1 MSSMG
6 IQIGTACANFFSW
19 VFETYGEDETK
30 KDILVFL
37 SENHG
42 VDIPDK
48 PLACL
53 TEGLEEGG
61 YSFDAGSAVD
71 DWYQALSSEKKAVVD
86 AAKTA

>member
-1 MSSMG
+1 MSSMNT
-6 IQIGTACANFFSW
+6 QVGTACANFFTW
-19 VFETYGEDETK
+19 VFETYGTNDSE

-48 PLACL
+48 PLSCL
-53 TEGLEEGG
+53 TEGLVAGG

-71 DWYQALSSEKKAVVD
+71 DWYQALSTEKKAVVD
-86 AAKTA
+86 AAKAA